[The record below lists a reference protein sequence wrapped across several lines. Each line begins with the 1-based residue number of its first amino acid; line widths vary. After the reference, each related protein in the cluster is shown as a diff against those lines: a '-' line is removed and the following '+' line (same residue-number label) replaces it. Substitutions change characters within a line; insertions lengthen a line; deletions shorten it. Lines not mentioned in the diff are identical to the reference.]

1 MSDRTSSPDA
11 GAIDP
16 DGWSWALVTAGMI
29 LVRRSDRE
37 NQALQGEATMTM
49 SQSGGPGRNPAEVYD
64 ELFVPALFAQW
75 GPRIAE
81 AATIGPGQSVLD
93 VGCGTG
99 VLACAAAER
108 AGPGGRIVGLDPNE
122 QMLAVAQRKSTSVTW
137 QLGRAESL
145 PFDDASFDAV
155 VSQFALMFFESK
167 PVAVAEM
174 LRVLRP
180 RGRLVIAV
188 WDALERA
195 PGYLALTGQLREL
208 FGAKVADAMHAPF
221 ALGDRHELQR
231 LLCGAGAAGV
241 EVKTV
246 PGTVSFASLDAMI
259 STERACVWTLGGL
272 LDEEQFAQLRQ
283 RAPSALQPFTRRDGG
298 VQFDCPAQVAF
309 ATKH

>member
-1 MSDRTSSPDA
+1 MTVSQDS
-11 GAIDP
+11 
-16 DGWSWALVTAGMI
+16 
-29 LVRRSDRE
+29 RSERD
-37 NQALQGEATMTM
+37 
-49 SQSGGPGRNPAEVYD
+49 PAEVYD

-81 AATIGPGQSVLD
+81 AAAIRPGQDVLD

-108 AGPGGRIVGLDPNE
+108 VGPRGRVVGLDPNE
-122 QMLAVAQRKSTSVTW
+122 QMLAVARRKSTAVAW
-137 QLGRAESL
+137 RLGRAESL
-145 PFDDASFDAV
+145 PFDEASFDAV

-167 PVAVAEM
+167 PAAIAEM

-195 PGYLALTGQLREL
+195 PGYLALTGLLREL
-208 FGAKVADAMHAPF
+208 FGASIAGAMHAPF

-231 LLCGAGAAGV
+231 LLCGVGAAGV
-241 EVKTV
+241 EVKSE
-246 PGTVSFASLDAMI
+246 PGIVSFASADAMI

-272 LDEEQFAQLRQ
+272 LNEQQFAQLRQ
-283 RAPSALQPFTRRDGG
+283 RAPGVLQPFIRRDGS
-298 VQFDCPAQVAF
+298 VQFDCPAQVVF
-309 ATKH
+309 ATKA